1 MVSSASI
8 GFERRK
14 ARLEKGVDLLD
25 PRFHAGKFSCMLRN
39 TLLFSSLLFIFV
51 WRMCNNC
58 GLIVEIFV
66 EIRNSFFYGLYA
78 RSRSINLKGTRSMV
92 WKERICS
99 LALFIFTRPV
109 IDCGQR
115 DLYRVP

>member
-1 MVSSASI
+1 MLSSASI

-25 PRFHAGKFSCMLRN
+25 PRLHAGKFSCMQRN

-78 RSRSINLKGTRSMV
+78 RSRSINLKGTIDGV
-92 WKERICS
+92 EREDMFVGAIYIYETW
-99 LALFIFTRPV
+99 L
-109 IDCGQR
+109 
-115 DLYRVP
+115 

>member
-1 MVSSASI
+1 MYA
-8 GFERRK
+8 
-14 ARLEKGVDLLD
+14 EKYIALLV
-25 PRFHAGKFSCMLRN
+25 A
-39 TLLFSSLLFIFV
+39 FIHI
-51 WRMCNNC
+51 RMEDVYNC

-99 LALFIFTRPV
+99 LALFIFTRP
-109 IDCGQR
+109 G
-115 DLYRVP
+115 YRLWTKRSL